1 VVQLRGMT
9 APGRNSNGN
18 DSNKGIMKIGILG
31 TGMVG
36 ETLGTKFTQLGHQVN
51 MGSRTA
57 NNEKAVEWARTAGP
71 KASQGTFADAASFG
85 EIVFICLKG
94 SVFLEIAK
102 SLAPALAGK
111 VVVDVS
117 NPLDFSSGSL
127 TLSICNNNS
136 LGEEVQKAI
145 PSAKVVK
152 SFNTVNCEVMVDP
165 AKGGNPTMFVCGND
179 AGAKKQFT
187 DLIKTLGWQDIIDIG
202 DITKSRGTETLMHLW
217 MNLFGLFGT
226 PHFGWKI
233 VRGN

>member
-1 VVQLRGMT
+1 
-9 APGRNSNGN
+9 
-18 DSNKGIMKIGILG
+18 MKIGILG

-36 ETLGTKFTQLGHQVN
+36 ETLGTKFVQLGHQVK

-57 NNEKAVEWARTAGP
+57 NNEKAVKWANTAGAN
-71 KASQGTFADAASFG
+71 ASQGTFADAASFG
-85 EIVFICLKG
+85 DMVFLCLKG
-94 SVFLEIAK
+94 TVFLDIAK
-102 SLAPALAGK
+102 ALSPNALAEK

-117 NPLDFSSGSL
+117 NPLEFANGAL
-127 TLSICNNNS
+127 TLSICNTNS

-152 SFNTVNCEVMVDP
+152 SFNTVNCDVMVDP

-179 AGAKKQFT
+179 AGAKQQFT
-187 DLIKTLGWQDIIDIG
+187 ELIKTLGWSDIIDIG
-202 DITKSRGTETLMHLW
+202 DISKSRGTEALMHLW

-233 VRGN
+233 VRGS

>member
-1 VVQLRGMT
+1 
-9 APGRNSNGN
+9 
-18 DSNKGIMKIGILG
+18 MKIGILG

-36 ETLGTKFTQLGHQVN
+36 ETLGTKFVQLGHQVK

-57 NNEKAVEWARTAGP
+57 NNEKAVKWANTAGAN
-71 KASQGTFADAASFG
+71 ASQGTFADAASFG
-85 EIVFICLKG
+85 DMVFLCLKG
-94 SVFLEIAK
+94 TVFLDIAK
-102 SLAPALAGK
+102 ALSPNALAEK

-117 NPLDFSSGSL
+117 NPLEFANGAL
-127 TLSICNNNS
+127 TLSICNTNS

-152 SFNTVNCEVMVDP
+152 SFNTVNCDVMVDP

-179 AGAKKQFT
+179 AGAKQQFT
-187 DLIKTLGWQDIIDIG
+187 ELIKTLGWRDIIDIG
-202 DITKSRGTETLMHLW
+202 DISKSRGTEALMHLW

-233 VRGN
+233 VRGS